1 MSQHCSS
8 CWPAQR
14 FPIKKYKTFSV
25 FPYSYRNTSGS
36 LGEREIEVGT
46 RARSASVSTQ
56 FRVLPNF
63 HECFY
68 NVWEH
73 GKNVFYFSYKITRR
87 KITRLQHCSSQI
99 KSRYHAARFSDVKR
113 EPDYFAYSQYFTNF
127 RVFHPQSNSTQVRS
141 LDVQSTLFQEANSVF
156 VSSILPPFLCRDVSM
171 TRA

>member
-87 KITRLQHCSSQI
+87 KLNRGNSFLCQSVHSPYCWRWRIMAWTFPCFPYSLRNTAFSQLKLTI
-99 KSRYHAARFSDVKR
+99 STC
-113 EPDYFAYSQYFTNF
+113 YFTN
-127 RVFHPQSNSTQVRS
+127 RS
-141 LDVQSTLFQEANSVF
+141 IKRLWTADIESKV
-156 VSSILPPFLCRDVSM
+156 
-171 TRA
+171 